1 MSVIESN
8 HRFTEQFV
16 SENAEIGAARARS
29 IELGIDPVSPATGAQ
44 IAVIAAA
51 TNPLNMIEIG
61 TGAGV
66 SGLWLFEGA
75 PEATLTTIDIEAD
88 HSAEARTAF
97 SEAGILA
104 ARSRLIT
111 GRAIEVLPRMNER
124 SYDLVLVDA
133 DVESVIDY
141 VEHGLRLVRRGGTVL
156 VTHALWGGRVADPV
170 QRDEATSGFRFLLK
184 EIARSEAV
192 ICALSPVGDGLLQL
206 TKRAD

>member
-8 HRFTEQFV
+8 HRFTEQFITE
-16 SENAEIGAARARS
+16 SATISAARSRS
-29 IELGIDPVSPATGAQ
+29 VELGIDPVSPATGAQ

-88 HSAEARTAF
+88 HSAEARVAF
-97 SEAGILA
+97 AEAGILP
-104 ARSRLIT
+104 ARARVIT
-111 GRAIEVLPRMNER
+111 GRATDVLPRMNER
-124 SYDLVLVDA
+124 SYDIVLVDA
-133 DVESVIDY
+133 DAESVLDY
-141 VEHGLRLVRRGGTVL
+141 VEHGLRLVRRGGMVL

-170 QRDEATSGFRFLLK
+170 QRDETTSGFRVLLK
-184 EIARSEAV
+184 EIAGSDAV
-192 ICALSPVGDGLLQL
+192 IGSLSPVGDGLLQL
-206 TKRAD
+206 TKRSE